1 VFEVFIAGDNGVNG
15 AMVVGRIGTSGI
27 EILAPPFVW
36 WHRRTPK
43 YDLHK
48 EEIFDRLRF
57 WIQEYR
63 PRFLAM
69 EQAKVHKGRRL
80 VVVSQAWKGAE
91 LALVASQCPN
101 PPELM
106 MVPGQGWKRTDEGWA
121 ILRSSFAEIVSRD
134 ELREL
139 GGPKGENVRDCCAIL
154 VRAEA
159 QWDEM
164 RRKMRDARAQG

>member
-1 VFEVFIAGDNGVNG
+1 MFEVFIADDNGVNG
-15 AMVVGRIGTSGI
+15 AMVPARLGTSGM
-27 EILAPPFVW
+27 EILAPPYVW
-36 WHRRTPK
+36 WHRRTEK
-43 YDLHK
+43 YDRNK
-48 EEIFDRLRF
+48 EDIFNRLRF
-57 WIQEYR
+57 WVQEYR
-63 PRFLAM
+63 PRFLVM
-69 EQAKVHKGRRL
+69 EQAKSIMGRRH
-80 VVVSQAWKGAE
+80 VVGSQAWKGAE
-91 LALVASQCPN
+91 LALVAAQCPN

-106 MVPGQGWKRTDEGWA
+106 MVPGQGRQRADEGWA

-164 RRKMRDARAQG
+164 RRVAK